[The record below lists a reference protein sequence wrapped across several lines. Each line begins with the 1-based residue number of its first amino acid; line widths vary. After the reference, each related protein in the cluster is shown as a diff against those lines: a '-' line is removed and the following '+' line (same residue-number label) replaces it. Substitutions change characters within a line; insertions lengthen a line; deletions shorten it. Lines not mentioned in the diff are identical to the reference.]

1 MSNLKHPA
9 KYNRHFRC
17 CGWVFLHRVDDV
29 SSRFRRGFLYR
40 EASKDFSSGKMTT
53 LAAASAPMVKLSDI
67 QSALARVRKSIYVS
81 PCTRSET
88 FSELTGNSIFLKL
101 ENRQR
106 TGAYKERGALN
117 KLLSLT
123 TEERSCGVIAAS
135 AGNHAQAVAYHASN
149 LGIRARIVMP
159 LATPLIKV
167 SATRGYGGDV
177 VLHGANY
184 DEAYDEA
191 LCLSAGEHLTFVHAF
206 NDDEVIAGQG
216 TLGLELLEQHPDLE
230 AVVVPIGGGGLI
242 GGIACALKE
251 TNSRIQVIGVQ
262 PARLPSVKVALSEGK
277 PVTLPPAVTIADGI
291 AVRRAGERTLPLI
304 QKYVDDVVTVE
315 EEEIANAVLLLLER
329 EKTLA
334 EGAGAAAVAAIVNR
348 RVPMIGDKTG
358 KKVAVVVSGG
368 NIDVTLLARII
379 ERGLVKDGRLVRLR
393 VHLPDYPGA
402 LHRVTGILAQHR
414 ANIVETSYDRAY
426 HNVNLGDTAIDIT
439 METRGPDHIAEL
451 ISALGANGYT
461 HERIL

>member
-1 MSNLKHPA
+1 MA
-9 KYNRHFRC
+9 
-17 CGWVFLHRVDDV
+17 
-29 SSRFRRGFLYR
+29 
-40 EASKDFSSGKMTT
+40 TT
-53 LAAASAPMVKLSDI
+53 STLSAPGVTLSQI
-67 QSALARVRKSIYVS
+67 QSALARIRQSIPVS

-88 FSELTGNSIFLKL
+88 FSELTGNSIYLKL

-117 KLLSLT
+117 KLLSLAA
-123 TEERSCGVIAAS
+123 EEKSQGVIAAS
-135 AGNHAQAVAYHASN
+135 AGNHAQAVAYHASQ
-149 LGIRARIVMP
+149 LGIHAKIVMP

-167 SATRGYGGDV
+167 SATRGYGGEV
-177 VLHGANY
+177 ILHGANY
-184 DEAYDEA
+184 DEACEEA
-191 LCLSAGEHLTFVHAF
+191 MRLSAQDHLTFVHAF
-206 NDDEVIAGQG
+206 NDDAVIAGQG

-242 GGIACALKE
+242 GGIGCALKE
-251 TNSRIQVIGVQ
+251 TNPRIQVIGVQ
-262 PARLPSVKVALSEGK
+262 PARLPSVKAALSEGK
-277 PVTLPPAVTIADGI
+277 PVTLPSAVTIADGI
-291 AVRRAGERTLPLI
+291 AVRRAGERTLPLV
-304 QKYVDDVVTVE
+304 QKYVDNIVTVE

-329 EKTLA
+329 EKILA
-334 EGAGAAAVAAIVNR
+334 EGAGAAALAALVNHKIP
-348 RVPMIGDKTG
+348 VVHDNVG
-358 KKVAVVVSGG
+358 KKIVVVVSGG

-402 LHRVTGILAQHR
+402 LHRLTGILAQHR

-426 HNVNLGDTAIDIT
+426 HNVNLGDTAIDVT

-451 ISALGANGYT
+451 ISALVANGYN

>member
-1 MSNLKHPA
+1 MLNL
-9 KYNRHFRC
+9 
-17 CGWVFLHRVDDV
+17 
-29 SSRFRRGFLYR
+29 
-40 EASKDFSSGKMTT
+40 AS
-53 LAAASAPMVKLSDI
+53 I
-67 QSALARVRKSIYVS
+67 ESALGRIRKSIHVS

-88 FSELTGNSIFLKL
+88 FSDLTGNSVYLKL

-123 TEERSCGVIAAS
+123 PEERSQGVIAAS
-135 AGNHAQAVAYHASN
+135 AGNHAQAVAYHATN

-167 SATRGYGGDV
+167 SATRGYGGEV

-191 LCLSAGEHLTFVHAF
+191 MRLSAQDHLTFVHAF
-206 NDDEVIAGQG
+206 NDDTVIAGQG

-230 AVVVPIGGGGLI
+230 VVIVPIGGGGLI
-242 GGIACALKE
+242 AGIACALKE
-251 TNSRIQVIGVQ
+251 TNPGIQVIGVQ
-262 PARLPSVKVALSEGK
+262 PARLPSVKLAVSEGK
-277 PVTLPPAVTIADGI
+277 PVTLPAAVTIADGI

-304 QKYVDDVVTVE
+304 QKYVDDIVTVE

-329 EKTLA
+329 EKILA
-334 EGAGAAAVAAIVNR
+334 EGAGAAALAALVNR
-348 RVPMIGDKTG
+348 RIPAIVDSTIRSANHHKAG
-358 KKVAVVVSGG
+358 KKIVVIVSGG

-402 LHRVTGILAQHR
+402 LHRLTGILAQHR

>member
-1 MSNLKHPA
+1 MA
-9 KYNRHFRC
+9 
-17 CGWVFLHRVDDV
+17 
-29 SSRFRRGFLYR
+29 SSP
-40 EASKDFSSGKMTT
+40 T
-53 LAAASAPMVKLSDI
+53 LSVPMVTLSQI
-67 QSALARVRKSIYVS
+67 QSALGRIRKSIPVS

-88 FSELTGNSIFLKL
+88 FSQLTGNSIYLKL

-117 KLLSLT
+117 KLLSLSAA
-123 TEERSCGVIAAS
+123 EKSQGVIAAS

-149 LGIRARIVMP
+149 LSIRSKIVMP

-167 SATRGYGGDV
+167 SATRGYGGEV
-177 VLHGANY
+177 ILHGANY
-184 DEAYDEA
+184 DEAYEEA
-191 LCLSAGEHLTFVHAF
+191 MRLSAQDHLTFVHAF
-206 NDDEVIAGQG
+206 NDDAVIAGQG

-230 AVVVPIGGGGLI
+230 VVIVPIGGGGLI
-242 GGIACALKE
+242 GGIGCALKE
-251 TNSRIQVIGVQ
+251 TNPRIQVIGVQ

-277 PVTLPPAVTIADGI
+277 PVTLPSAVTIADGI

-304 QKYVDDVVTVE
+304 QKYVDDIVTVE

-329 EKTLA
+329 EKMLA
-334 EGAGAAAVAAIVNR
+334 EGAGAAALAALVNR
-348 RVPMIGDKTG
+348 RIPT
-358 KKVAVVVSGG
+358 VADNSGRKIVIVVSGG

-402 LHRVTGILAQHR
+402 LHRLTGILAQHR

-426 HNVNLGDTAIDIT
+426 HNVNLGDTAIDVT

-451 ISALGANGYT
+451 ISALGDNGYM

>member
-1 MSNLKHPA
+1 MVNLSH
-9 KYNRHFRC
+9 
-17 CGWVFLHRVDDV
+17 
-29 SSRFRRGFLYR
+29 
-40 EASKDFSSGKMTT
+40 
-53 LAAASAPMVKLSDI
+53 I
-67 QSALARVRKSIYVS
+67 QSALVRVRKSIHVS

-88 FSELTGNSIFLKL
+88 FSELTGNSIYLKL

-123 TEERSCGVIAAS
+123 AEERSQGVIAAS

-184 DEAYDEA
+184 DEAYEEA
-191 LCLSAGEHLTFVHAF
+191 MRLGAQDRLTFVHAF

-230 AVVVPIGGGGLI
+230 LVVVPVGGGGLI
-242 GGIACALKE
+242 GGIGCALKE
-251 TNSRIQVIGVQ
+251 TNPRIQVVGVQ

-277 PVTLPPAVTIADGI
+277 PVTLPSAVTIADGI
-291 AVRRAGERTLPLI
+291 AVRRTGELTLPLI
-304 QKYVDDVVTVE
+304 QKYVDDIVTVE

-334 EGAGAAAVAAIVNR
+334 EGAGAAAVAALVNR
-348 RVPMIGDKTG
+348 CIPTIRDSTRDSMIGDKTG
-358 KKVAVVVSGG
+358 KKVIAIVSGG

-402 LHRVTGILAQHR
+402 LHRLTGILAQHR

-439 METRGPDHIAEL
+439 METRGPEHIAEL